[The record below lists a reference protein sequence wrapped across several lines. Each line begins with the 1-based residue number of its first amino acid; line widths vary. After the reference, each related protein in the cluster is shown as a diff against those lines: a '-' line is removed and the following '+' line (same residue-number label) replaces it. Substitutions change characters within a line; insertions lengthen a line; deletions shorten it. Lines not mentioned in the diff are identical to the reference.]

1 MTMRLTSQA
10 AALVVGALL
19 FAITIVLL
27 LSLPGFLSDRDSTV
41 SSAPQGGEATR

>member
-1 MTMRLTSQA
+1 MRLTSQA

-41 SSAPQGGEATR
+41 SSAPQRGEATR